1 MPGMV
6 QEDAAVFGALLI
18 LGDAAFDLVLD
29 APAGFGEGEDGGF
42 VAFADQ
48 GIEGLL
54 EAGLFHGDH
63 FGELAPAGGQRLK
76 RDLVGV
82 GQRAEGVAHAIS
94 EARDEAGVQPV
105 GLGAFAFGDA
115 EGLDAARI
123 DEADGKA
130 GRRQGLDEGVG
141 VGADRLQ
148 HHPFDALALEAC
160 EQGGEGLGPVG
171 GPKDGAGRQADIEI
185 TLAGIDAGG
194 RGKSHAIAP
203 ACGPAQAAQ
212 ATVRST
218 PLSECARAGTT
229 ILAIRN
235 PTSCTRSGQSN
246 PGRPKMQEP
255 INVASTNRAPPLRS
269 ILNR

>member
-1 MPGMV
+1 MASCDESAHVESGAHAGASTGDSGARRGLSGLADMGGRSGQAGDGLAV
-6 QEDAAVFGALLI
+6 AAAEFEQFGQEHLSDVGADAGDGEEDAAVFGALLI

-29 APAGFGEGEDGGF
+29 APAGFGESEDGGF

-48 GIEGLL
+48 AIESLL
-54 EAGLFHGDH
+54 EAALFHSDH

-82 GQRAEGVAHAIS
+82 AQRAEGVAHAIS

-130 GRRQGLDEGVG
+130 GRRQSLDERVG

-171 GPKDGAGRQADIEI
+171 GPKDGAGR
-185 TLAGIDAGG
+185 
-194 RGKSHAIAP
+194 
-203 ACGPAQAAQ
+203 
-212 ATVRST
+212 
-218 PLSECARAGTT
+218 
-229 ILAIRN
+229 
-235 PTSCTRSGQSN
+235 
-246 PGRPKMQEP
+246 
-255 INVASTNRAPPLRS
+255 
-269 ILNR
+269 